1 MPLVKLDDV
10 LKKAQ
15 AGGYAVGAY
24 NFMNMEMIY
33 GIIDA
38 AEETQTPVI
47 IQFAQVLD
55 RVIGIDRIGST
66 LIKAAEKASV
76 PVVVHLDHGQ
86 DLDMV
91 KRCVD
96 MGFTGIMIDASSK
109 PFEENVEITSQV
121 TEYCKQFGIPVEA
134 ELGHVGE
141 GKEYDLDNYM
151 YTDPDNAAEFVERTG
166 IDALAV
172 AIGNAHGAY
181 KSEPKINFDVLAA
194 VRKNVSVPLVLHGA
208 SGIGDEDIRRAIK
221 GGITKI
227 NIFTEMTEQIKLEL
241 EECVKN
247 GSLDLFSVSEAIK
260 TGTKKRAM
268 RKIALFGT
276 RL

>member
-247 GSLDLFSVSEAIK
+247 NSLDLFSVSEAIK

-276 RL
+276 RI